1 MPGHGIHPRDGHL
14 RPGVFFP
21 PAYWLEHSLKVFFS
35 ENEVAAGSSCAC
47 FLVVRLVVDPVK
59 IRAPDDEKGAEYQG
73 LAAEDDVVAVL

>member
-21 PAYWLEHSLKVFFS
+21 PAYWLEHSVKVFS
-35 ENEVAAGSSCAC
+35 ENEVATGSSCAW
-47 FLVVRLVVDPVK
+47 FLVVRLVVDPEK
-59 IRAPDDEKGAEYQG
+59 IRAPDNEKGAECQG